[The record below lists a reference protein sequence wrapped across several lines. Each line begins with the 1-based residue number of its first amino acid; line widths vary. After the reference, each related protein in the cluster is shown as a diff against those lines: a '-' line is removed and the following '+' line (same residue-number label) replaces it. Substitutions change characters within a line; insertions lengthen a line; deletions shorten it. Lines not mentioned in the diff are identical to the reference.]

1 MPRYARPVNSGYA
14 EDPIETL
21 GNMMQASLIGHLR
34 KNPGLT
40 RAEIAEALEVPKMT
54 VANGIER
61 LMDAGLIIA
70 DPPRDVAIRG
80 QRIRYM
86 VDDAQVTEMVMRLNQ
101 VLGEI

>member
-1 MPRYARPVNSGYA
+1 M

-21 GNMMQASLIGHLR
+21 ANMMQASLIGHLR

-61 LMDAGLIIA
+61 LMDAGLSIA
-70 DPPRDVAIRG
+70 DPS
-80 QRIRYM
+80 
-86 VDDAQVTEMVMRLNQ
+86 VTLRSAAT
-101 VLGEI
+101 GFDTWSTTRRSPKW